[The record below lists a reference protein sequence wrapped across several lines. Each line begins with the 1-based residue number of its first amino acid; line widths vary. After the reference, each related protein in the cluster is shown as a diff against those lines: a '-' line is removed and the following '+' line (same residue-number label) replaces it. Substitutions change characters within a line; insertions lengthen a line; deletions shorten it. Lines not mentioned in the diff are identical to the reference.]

1 MLSFP
6 RDAALQ
12 QGAADLL
19 ANVGAID
26 LAAKRANGVPAAQ
39 PQHPDV
45 ETLVTRSLVDCLPAV
60 VAAIH
65 AHPRLGGPRHA
76 LHVIVADAGSA
87 RAALSVGAEREW
99 LPPELL
105 ALCDGTANQ
114 EA

>member
-1 MLSFP
+1 MLAFP

-45 ETLVTRSLVDCLPAV
+45 ETLVTRSLVVC
-60 VAAIH
+60 
-65 AHPRLGGPRHA
+65 GGRGA
-76 LHVIVADAGSA
+76 SSS
-87 RAALSVGAEREW
+87 RAARD
-99 LPPELL
+99 L
-105 ALCDGTANQ
+105 ARGRSRTCSRSGWSSIDRRGRRTP
-114 EA
+114 